1 MGKDA
6 SQMVLMQGEISEKQ
20 RGEKFAVNV
29 TTYMKLKIKDWALL
43 TDIDLL
49 HRIRTLGSTLL
60 VVQATGNDFVTACI
74 NHHQSKKYTTEV
86 IRS

>member
-1 MGKDA
+1 
-6 SQMVLMQGEISEKQ
+6 MVLMQGEISEKQ
-20 RGEKFAVNV
+20 RGETFAVNV

-60 VVQATGNDFVTACI
+60 VVQAKGNDFVTASLI
-74 NHHQSKKYTTEV
+74 IIKAKSIQQN
-86 IRS
+86 